1 MAAPMKRLS
10 GKLLQPFKLHHLI
23 DPAQSEIR
31 PVSLQGLVL
40 STVHCVVM
48 CIISHPIHGSFDRN
62 IFSCFF
68 LPKKGREMNLLNK
81 RRQLIYYI

>member
-10 GKLLQPFKLHHLI
+10 GKLLQPIKLRHLI
-23 DPAQSEIR
+23 APAQSEIR

-48 CIISHPIHGSFDRN
+48 HIISHPIHGSFDRN
-62 IFSCFF
+62 IFSCVIF
-68 LPKKGREMNLLNK
+68 LPKGRK
-81 RRQLIYYI
+81 